1 MEPSIVKGEKRGKIV
16 LYGLS
21 TCGWCKK
28 TKKFLNKLGVEY
40 QYIDVDLLDD
50 EQHDKIAAEVAKWNP
65 NRNYPTVVINDTKC
79 IVGYKENDIKEALHV

>member
-1 MEPSIVKGEKRGKIV
+1 
-16 LYGLS
+16 
-21 TCGWCKK
+21 
-28 TKKFLNKLGVEY
+28 VEY

-50 EQHDKIAAEVAKWNP
+50 EQHDKITAEVAKWNP